1 MNHNILILTH
11 TLKLSKIERRRI
23 LTNFFFILGIILALA
38 GGLANNSGALLQK
51 FAINKIPKHERGKGF
66 YKKLFKS
73 PYWVTGLILIM
84 GASGALLMLAQM
96 YIGGALIPG
105 LASVGMVALV
115 IGAVK
120 ILKEKIRLSE
130 YIGIFL
136 LIVSI
141 VMIGISALDITDE
154 DMVNFSETNFLIR
167 FGIFTVVYLILW
179 ITSRQI
185 GKRVVK
191 GKTLFLALGATF
203 PFVVSNAWLQPFI
216 FLFKEMIAGHF
227 TALNIILF
235 IISIIIVAI
244 INIIGIAHVQDAF
257 KYGDASKIYPIGQI
271 PTQTAPIILYYG
283 IYLKNSPLNY
293 SIYMIIFGVIIILIS
308 GFLLGRIQ
316 GQIET
321 MDIDEE
327 KKEITN
333 AKLSQN

>member
-1 MNHNILILTH
+1 MKISELESRIILVD
-11 TLKLSKIERRRI
+11 
-23 LTNFFFILGIILALA
+23 FFFILGIILALA

-51 FAINKIPKHERGKGF
+51 FAINKIPKQEREKGF

-105 LASVGMVALV
+105 LASIGMIALV

-136 LIVSI
+136 LIISI
-141 VMIGISALDITDE
+141 ILIGLSSLNITDE
-154 DMVNFSETNFLIR
+154 DMINLADTNFVIR
-167 FGIFTVVYLILW
+167 FGIFTGVYLILW

-216 FLFKEMIAGHF
+216 FLFREMINGNF
-227 TALNIILF
+227 TVLNIILF
-235 IISIIIVAI
+235 IISIIIVAV

-257 KYGDASKIYPIGQI
+257 KHGDASKIYPIGQI

-283 IYLKNSPLNY
+283 IYLKTSPLSY

-321 MDIDEE
+321 MDMDEE
-327 KKEITN
+327 ETTTN
-333 AKLSQN
+333 VVLSQD